1 MGAIAAHG
9 GHEARDLFVKVLVV
23 SASVPGVFPPTM
35 IKVNANGRVFEE
47 MHVDG
52 QTEGAFFAV
61 PEDLLLMK
69 KLPTAPFK
77 VHLYVV
83 VNGQLDSI
91 FNETPRATVPI
102 LARAIDTANK
112 ASIRA
117 EVTSTFEFC
126 FRRGCSLKLSAL
138 PPDAVDNPLDFSAKH
153 LQSLFDAGQAA
164 IQNGTAWRD
173 TSAAPPSP

>member
-1 MGAIAAHG
+1 
-9 GHEARDLFVKVLVV
+9 
-23 SASVPGVFPPTM
+23 M
-35 IKVNANGRVFEE
+35 IEVEGNGRRFDE

-77 VHLYVV
+77 VRLYVV
-83 VNGQLDSI
+83 VNGELDSQ
-91 FNETPRATVPI
+91 FTLTPRATVPI
-102 LARAIDTANK
+102 LARALETANK

-117 EVTSTFEFC
+117 VLTTTFEFC
-126 FRRGCSLKLSAL
+126 FRRGCALKLTAL
-138 PPDAVDNPLDFSAKH
+138 PQDAVDNPLDFSAPH
-153 LQSLFDAGQAA
+153 LNNLFAAGQSA

-173 TSAAPPSP
+173 TPAAANTAP